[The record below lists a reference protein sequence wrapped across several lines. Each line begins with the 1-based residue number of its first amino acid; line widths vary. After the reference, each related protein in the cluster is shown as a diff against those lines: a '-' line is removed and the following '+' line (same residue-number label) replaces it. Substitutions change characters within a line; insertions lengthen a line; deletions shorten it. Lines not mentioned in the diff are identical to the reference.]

1 MGMSKEEINKY
12 LHNTYVSVLEGKID
26 IESIIKRAR
35 LRSMTPPGFA
45 KAFYE
50 VNR

>member
-1 MGMSKEEINKY
+1 MSKNYYDAFKLPKKE
-12 LHNTYVSVLEGKID
+12 
-26 IESIIKRAR
+26 RAR